1 VEGTESFRSKEK
13 LAFKALR
20 TYLRASLKIGVD
32 RERVSRKRSRNRI
45 G

>member
-32 RERVSRKRSRNRI
+32 RQGEGFEKKEQK
-45 G
+45 